1 VKKLFRTDQFIKE
14 FKSFPV
20 ETQEDLIALVR
31 RYLLGERL
39 PRTAFKTFNI
49 DKKTRIQEF
58 KVKDSRGNWR
68 VVSCILDKANLALI
82 YAFHKKSQK
91 LSEKDKKIIIKRVK
105 EIHNE

>member
-1 VKKLFRTDQFIKE
+1 M
-14 FKSFPV
+14 
-20 ETQEDLIALVR
+20 VR

-68 VVSCILDKANLALI
+68 VISCILDKVSLALI

-91 LSEKDKKIIIKRVK
+91 LSEKHKNIIIRRVK

>member
-1 VKKLFRTDQFIKE
+1 MKKLFRSDQFIKE
-14 FKSFPV
+14 FQSFPV

-39 PRTAFKTFNI
+39 PGTTLRTFNI

-58 KVKDSRGNWR
+58 KVKDSKGNWR
-68 VVSCILDKANLALI
+68 VISCILDKASLALI

-91 LSEKDKKIIIKRVK
+91 LSEKHKNIIIRRVK